1 MTFQDDDVLEVFFSF
16 KFAKFVTFN
25 HGPAIPKPGAV
36 ELSHILNSSA
46 EVLWDA
52 FRADLGHS
60 HTPSDGVSF
69 HLRRAEQ
76 EGRPRYASPFRTKNA
91 RPREMILNSTI
102 PFLPLKIDFQGLS
115 SNELFEELY

>member
-1 MTFQDDDVLEVFFSF
+1 MSLKSSSPSSLQSLSPSTTGLRFPSLVPLNS
-16 KFAKFVTFN
+16 VTF
-25 HGPAIPKPGAV
+25 
-36 ELSHILNSSA
+36 LNSSA

-52 FRADLGHS
+52 FRADLGRS